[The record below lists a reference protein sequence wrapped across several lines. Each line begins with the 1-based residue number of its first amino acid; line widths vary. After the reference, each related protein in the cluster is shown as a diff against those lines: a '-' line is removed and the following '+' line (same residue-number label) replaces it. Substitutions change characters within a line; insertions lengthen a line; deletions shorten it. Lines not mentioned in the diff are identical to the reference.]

1 MATWGLGLGTRGR
14 ETQGR
19 ETRRRETQGRGT
31 RGRGTWRR
39 GTWRRGTREGE
50 TRRRG
55 TRGRGTRGR
64 GRGILGTH
72 GTRGRDKQTTPDI
85 CADFVEYNFR
95 WSRLAVADGFQ
106 RLETVKNIVSSYGGL
121 SL

>member
-1 MATWGLGLGTRGR
+1 MLNVFLIEHSSLVFPRRTAVTKSWMATWGLGLGTRGC

-31 RGRGTWRR
+31 Q
-39 GTWRRGTREGE
+39 EGE

-64 GRGILGTH
+64 GTRGRGRGNSETH

-95 WSRLAVADGFQ
+95 WSR
-106 RLETVKNIVSSYGGL
+106 
-121 SL
+121 

>member
-1 MATWGLGLGTRGR
+1 MLNVFLIEHSSLVFPRRTAVTKSWMATWGLGLGTRGC

-19 ETRRRETQGRGT
+19 ETRRRETQGSGT
-31 RGRGTWRR
+31 Q
-39 GTWRRGTREGE
+39 EGE

-64 GRGILGTH
+64 GTRGRGRGNSETH

-95 WSRLAVADGFQ
+95 WSR
-106 RLETVKNIVSSYGGL
+106 
-121 SL
+121 

>member
-1 MATWGLGLGTRGR
+1 MATWGLGLGTRG
-14 ETQGR
+14 
-19 ETRRRETQGRGT
+19 
-31 RGRGTWRR
+31 R

-50 TRRRG
+50 TRRRE

-64 GRGILGTH
+64 GRGNSGTH

-95 WSRLAVADGFQ
+95 WSR
-106 RLETVKNIVSSYGGL
+106 
-121 SL
+121 

>member
-1 MATWGLGLGTRGR
+1 MLNVFLIEHSSLVFPRRTAVTKSWMATWGLGLGTRGC

-19 ETRRRETQGRGT
+19 ETRRRETQG
-31 RGRGTWRR
+31 
-39 GTWRRGTREGE
+39 RGTREGE

-64 GRGILGTH
+64 GTRGRGRGNSETH
-72 GTRGRDKQTTPDI
+72 GTRERDKQTTPDI

-95 WSRLAVADGFQ
+95 WSR
-106 RLETVKNIVSSYGGL
+106 
-121 SL
+121 

>member
-1 MATWGLGLGTRGR
+1 MLNVFLIEHSSLVFPRRTAVTKSWMATWGLGLGTRGC

-31 RGRGTWRR
+31 Q
-39 GTWRRGTREGE
+39 EGE

-64 GRGILGTH
+64 GTRGRERGNSETH

-95 WSRLAVADGFQ
+95 WSR
-106 RLETVKNIVSSYGGL
+106 
-121 SL
+121 

>member
-1 MATWGLGLGTRGR
+1 MLNVFLIEHSSLVFPRRTAVTKSWMATWGLGLGTRGC

-31 RGRGTWRR
+31 Q
-39 GTWRRGTREGE
+39 EGE

-55 TRGRGTRGR
+55 TRGRGTRGHGTR
-64 GRGILGTH
+64 GRGRGNSETH

-95 WSRLAVADGFQ
+95 WSR
-106 RLETVKNIVSSYGGL
+106 
-121 SL
+121 